1 MEVHFGL
8 PYASIKQVRRVV
20 FKVSKSIDLWRW
32 IFGAI
37 ILQLQSIKGGRG
49 DPSSLTYGS
58 FGLKKTL

>member
-37 ILQLQSIKGGRG
+37 ILQLQSIKGGEG
-49 DPSSLTYGS
+49 GP
-58 FGLKKTL
+58 